1 MGIKEKL
8 KKQLENELLEEE
20 LNLLPSG
27 FQSVGKTII
36 IKLNPRLM
44 KQRFKIGQAYL
55 KIFPNMR
62 NVYLNQGAIVG
73 KFRVPENMEYLAGE
87 ENPIVVHKENG
98 VLYRFDITK
107 IMFSK
112 GNVRERKYLSTLVH
126 PNEII
131 VDMFAG
137 IGYFSLPIAV
147 HSPVKKIYSIELN
160 PVAFQYLKE
169 NIKLNHVEDKIIP
182 ILGDCRE
189 EVVKLSNSG
198 VRADRVIMGVFPAP
212 RDYIEQALTLTKE
225 PGTVF
230 HYEGVVKKDE
240 QDYLTL
246 YEDFK
251 KKASES
257 QLKCELKEKRY
268 VKSYGP
274 RLYHVVLDI
283 FIQK

>member
-55 KIFPNMR
+55 NIFPNMR
-62 NVYLNQGAIVG
+62 NVYLNQGAIIG

-225 PGTVF
+225 SGTVF

-274 RLYHVVLDI
+274 RLCHVVLDI

>member
-8 KKQLENELLEEE
+8 REQLKNELSEEE
-20 LNLLPSG
+20 LDLLPSG
-27 FQSVGKTII
+27 YQSLGKTII
-36 IKLNPRLM
+36 IKLNPRLLE
-44 KQRFKIGQAYL
+44 QRFKIGQAYL
-55 KIFPNMR
+55 KIFPTMR
-62 NVYLNQGAIVG
+62 NVYLNRGIIRG
-73 KFRVPENMEYLAGE
+73 KFRVPENMEFLAGE

-98 VLYRFDITK
+98 IIYKFDITK

-112 GNVRERKYLSTLVH
+112 GNVRERKYLSTLVQ
-126 PNEII
+126 PDEII

-160 PVAFQYLKE
+160 PIAFQYLKE
-169 NIKLNHVEDKIIP
+169 NIKLNYVEDKIIP

-225 PGTVF
+225 SGTVF

-240 QDYLTL
+240 EDYLNL

-251 KKASES
+251 KKASEL
-257 QLKCELKEKRY
+257 QLKCELKEKRN

-274 RLYHVVLDI
+274 GLYHIVLDI
-283 FIQK
+283 LIQK